1 MDWLAS
7 KNVLDKDGI
16 VDPRKLNSVLSANK
30 NIVEA
35 LPQSLQTALKDEL
48 TTGQAFAARMGQLER
63 RKEAVIDA
71 ELDRLLARISREGA
85 EPGPILERALQN
97 PADMKSLVNAVQSKP
112 ELLEALRRGV
122 YQMAGE
128 QFGEKSITA
137 FLDSANK
144 RSLSFLF
151 TPKQLTNLR
160 KLGELEKRIR
170 VSEGITDTP
179 KPFETTDEA
188 LQRISGVSI
197 RNISTLYRGMT
208 GAGGYKASPMDAGI
222 YLGMRLIGRQE
233 YGIMDRVMQRAIT
246 DPDFAKAL
254 VDNSQQQSMQ
264 QQMAKLQKK
273 LYREGVYIPEVIFKA
288 PQRATMIGLSE
299 ELQEPAPQEAPM
311 AAPVAPAPAPAPAQ
325 PTAREM
331 MQNLN
336 KQQPPAPATR
346 GTAPAQPL
354 KPVFPNTA
362 PPKTGGNAAQMYQAL
377 FPNDSLGNMIQQK
390 QTIPGQ

>member
-1 MDWLAS
+1 
-7 KNVLDKDGI
+7 
-16 VDPRKLNSVLSANK
+16 
-30 NIVEA
+30 
-35 LPQSLQTALKDEL
+35 
-48 TTGQAFAARMGQLER
+48 
-63 RKEAVIDA
+63 
-71 ELDRLLARISREGA
+71 
-85 EPGPILERALQN
+85 
-97 PADMKSLVNAVQSKP
+97 
-112 ELLEALRRGV
+112 
-122 YQMAGE
+122 
-128 QFGEKSITA
+128 
-137 FLDSANK
+137 LDSANK

-151 TPKQLTNLR
+151 KPEQLTNLR

-288 PQRATMIGLSE
+288 PQRATMIQASE
-299 ELQEPAPQEAPM
+299 ELQEPAPQEAP
-311 AAPVAPAPAPAPAQ
+311 AAPAPAVPPAAPAPAPAPQ

-336 KQQPPAPATR
+336 KQQPAAPATR

-362 PPKTGGNAAQMYQAL
+362 PPKTGQNAAQMYQAL
-377 FPNDSLGNMIQQK
+377 FPNDTLGNIIQQQK
-390 QTIPGQ
+390 QPQ

>member
-1 MDWLAS
+1 
-7 KNVLDKDGI
+7 
-16 VDPRKLNSVLSANK
+16 
-30 NIVEA
+30 
-35 LPQSLQTALKDEL
+35 
-48 TTGQAFAARMGQLER
+48 
-63 RKEAVIDA
+63 
-71 ELDRLLARISREGA
+71 
-85 EPGPILERALQN
+85 
-97 PADMKSLVNAVQSKP
+97 MKSLVNAVQNKP

-128 QFGEKSITA
+128 QFGEKSISNFIDT
-137 FLDSANK
+137 ANK

-151 TPKQLTNLR
+151 TPEQLTNLR
-160 KLGELEKRIR
+160 KLGELEKRMR

-254 VDNSQQQSMQ
+254 VDNAQQQSMQ

-273 LYREGVYIPEVIFKA
+273 LYREGVYIPEVVFKA
-288 PQRATMIGLSE
+288 PQRAAVIEASQ
-299 ELQEPAPQEAPM
+299 ELQEPAPQEPPM
-311 AAPVAPAPAPAPAQ
+311 AAPVAAPAPAAPAQ
-325 PTAREM
+325 PTAKEM
-331 MQNLN
+331 LQNMN
-336 KQQPPAPATR
+336 KQQPAAPATR
-346 GTAPAQPL
+346 GTTPAQPL
-354 KPVFPNTA
+354 KPTFPTTA
-362 PPKTGGNAAQMYQAL
+362 PKASGGNAAQMYQAL
-377 FPNDSLGNMIQQK
+377 FPNDTLGNLIQQK
-390 QTIPGQ
+390 QTMPGQ

>member
-1 MDWLAS
+1 
-7 KNVLDKDGI
+7 
-16 VDPRKLNSVLSANK
+16 
-30 NIVEA
+30 
-35 LPQSLQTALKDEL
+35 
-48 TTGQAFAARMGQLER
+48 
-63 RKEAVIDA
+63 
-71 ELDRLLARISREGA
+71 
-85 EPGPILERALQN
+85 
-97 PADMKSLVNAVQSKP
+97 MKSLVNAVQGKP

-137 FLDSANK
+137 FLDTANK

-151 TPKQLTNLR
+151 TPEQLTNLR

-288 PQRATMIGLSE
+288 PQRATMIQASE
-299 ELQEPAPQEAPM
+299 ALQEPAPQEPPM
-311 AAPVAPAPAPAPAQ
+311 AAPVPAPAPAPAQ
-325 PTAREM
+325 PTAKEM

-346 GTAPAQPL
+346 GTTPAQPL

-377 FPNDSLGNMIQQK
+377 FPNDSLGNLIQQK
-390 QTIPGQ
+390 QVVPGQ

>member
-1 MDWLAS
+1 
-7 KNVLDKDGI
+7 
-16 VDPRKLNSVLSANK
+16 
-30 NIVEA
+30 
-35 LPQSLQTALKDEL
+35 
-48 TTGQAFAARMGQLER
+48 
-63 RKEAVIDA
+63 
-71 ELDRLLARISREGA
+71 
-85 EPGPILERALQN
+85 
-97 PADMKSLVNAVQSKP
+97 MKSLVNAVQGKP

-122 YQMAGE
+122 YQMAGD
-128 QFGEKSITA
+128 QFGEKSIA
-137 FLDSANK
+137 NFLDTANK

-151 TPKQLTNLR
+151 TPEQLTNLR
-160 KLGELEKRIR
+160 KLGELENRIR

-197 RNISTLYRGMT
+197 RNISTLYRGMS

-264 QQMAKLQKK
+264 QQMAKLQRK
-273 LYREGVYIPEVIFKA
+273 LTREGVYIPEVVLKA
-288 PQRATMIGLSE
+288 PQRAVMIGINE
-299 ELQEPAPQEAPM
+299 ELREEPQTAPP
-311 AAPVAPAPAPAPAQ
+311 APVAPPVAPVPAKPSQ
-325 PTAREM
+325 PTAKEM
-331 MQNLN
+331 MQNIN
-336 KQQPPAPATR
+336 KQQPAAPATR
-346 GTAPAQPL
+346 GVAPAQPL

-377 FPNDSLGNMIQQK
+377 FPNDTLGNIIQQQK
-390 QTIPGQ
+390 QPQ

>member
-1 MDWLAS
+1 L
-7 KNVLDKDGI
+7 
-16 VDPRKLNSVLSANK
+16 
-30 NIVEA
+30 
-35 LPQSLQTALKDEL
+35 
-48 TTGQAFAARMGQLER
+48 F
-63 RKEAVIDA
+63 
-71 ELDRLLARISREGA
+71 
-85 EPGPILERALQN
+85 
-97 PADMKSLVNAVQSKP
+97 KP
-112 ELLEALRRGV
+112 E
-122 YQMAGE
+122 
-128 QFGEKSITA
+128 
-137 FLDSANK
+137 
-144 RSLSFLF
+144 
-151 TPKQLTNLR
+151 QLTNLR
-160 KLGELEKRIR
+160 KLGELEKRMR

-197 RNISTLYRGMT
+197 RNISTLYRGMS

-288 PQRATMIGLSE
+288 PQRAAMIGLSE
-299 ELQEPAPQEAPM
+299 ELQEPVPQEAPM
-311 AAPVAPAPAPAPAQ
+311 AAPAAPAAPVAPQPAPAPAQ

-336 KQQPPAPATR
+336 RQQP
-346 GTAPAQPL
+346 
-354 KPVFPNTA
+354 TA
-362 PPKTGGNAAQMYQAL
+362 PPTRGMQVIPAAPERNKLPPQAPRSGNAAQMYQAL
-377 FPNDSLGNMIQQK
+377 FPNDSLGNLIQQK
-390 QTIPGQ
+390 QAVPGQ

>member
-1 MDWLAS
+1 
-7 KNVLDKDGI
+7 
-16 VDPRKLNSVLSANK
+16 
-30 NIVEA
+30 
-35 LPQSLQTALKDEL
+35 
-48 TTGQAFAARMGQLER
+48 
-63 RKEAVIDA
+63 VIDA

-97 PADMKSLVNAVQSKP
+97 PADMKSLVNAVQGKP

-137 FLDSANK
+137 FLDTANK

-151 TPKQLTNLR
+151 TPEQLTNLR

-273 LYREGVYIPEVIFKA
+273 LYREGVYIPEVVFKA

-299 ELQEPAPQEAPM
+299 ELQEPVPQEPPMAPQ
-311 AAPVAPAPAPAPAQ
+311 VAPALASLAVRFLPIQNP
-325 PTAREM
+325 
-331 MQNLN
+331 MQQVTHHEQGY
-336 KQQPPAPATR
+336 QQLR
-346 GTAPAQPL
+346 I
-354 KPVFPNTA
+354 NTY
-362 PPKTGGNAAQMYQAL
+362 K
-377 FPNDSLGNMIQQK
+377 SV
-390 QTIPGQ
+390 